1 MTAKEFEQDGS
12 LSQQNSVKAV
22 VSNCE
27 TKCWVYSV
35 IRFLGAMN
43 MKGAAPLAIKHGDGR
58 REFAA
63 ERLVTS
69 RSWHVRQKNKCWRAT

>member
-1 MTAKEFEQDGS
+1 
-12 LSQQNSVKAV
+12 VKAV

-27 TKCWVYSV
+27 TKCWVYSG

-43 MKGAAPLAIKHGDGR
+43 MKAADPDAIKLVDGR
-58 REFAA
+58 REFAG

-69 RSWHVRQKNKCWRAT
+69 SSWQVR